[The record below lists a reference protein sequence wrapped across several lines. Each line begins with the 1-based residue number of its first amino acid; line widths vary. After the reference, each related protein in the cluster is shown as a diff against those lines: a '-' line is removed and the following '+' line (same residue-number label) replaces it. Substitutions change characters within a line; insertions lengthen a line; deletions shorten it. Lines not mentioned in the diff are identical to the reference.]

1 MIESTEHKH
10 FPWFTTL
17 FSVLLVGIYAVM
29 ALYSKSFTI
38 NQGLLEKF
46 GAPYATQIY
55 NGHVY
60 GVITNN
66 LIHLNILHL
75 SANLLGLWLFGAFLE
90 RRIGWFKMA
99 MLGLVCSIF
108 GSMLQ
113 LTLTDDAGLGISS
126 AIFGFYTLILILS
139 FKDRRFRMRYIYTLG
154 VLILAA
160 LLLMIIYNQLFGE
173 EAAIEAKI
181 GGIFWGILMGLG
193 QREGDV
199 RWQLL
204 TLYLLP
210 FSLAAVTLFYSPW
223 SSQWQLTK
231 GIIYHQKHDLD
242 RAESYYKTAIQL
254 DGSNKLAKD
263 NYNLIRIERLSYLA
277 YNAHQTGEFTTA
289 RRYYL
294 KILSIEKR
302 NRWAADN
309 LKELP

>member
-17 FSVLLVGIYAVM
+17 FSVLLVGIYVVM
-29 ALYSKSFTI
+29 AIYSKSLSI
-38 NQGLLEKF
+38 NQNLLEQF

-60 GVITNN
+60 GVLTNN

-75 SANLLGLWLFGAFLE
+75 LSNLLGLWLFGAFLE
-90 RRIGWFKMA
+90 RRLGWFKMA

-108 GSMLQ
+108 GSILQ
-113 LTLTDDAGLGISS
+113 LTITGDAGLGIAS

-139 FKDRRFRMRYIYTLG
+139 FKDRRFRMRYIYALG
-154 VLILAA
+154 LLILGA
-160 LLLMIIYNQLFGE
+160 LVLMMIYNQIFGE

-181 GGIFWGILMGLG
+181 GGIFWGILMGIG

-210 FSLAAVTLFYSPW
+210 FSLATVTLFYSPW
-223 SSQWQLTK
+223 SSQWHLTR
-231 GIIYHQKHDLD
+231 GIVFHQKQDLD
-242 RAESYYKTAIQL
+242 RAESHYKTALQL
-254 DGSNKLAKD
+254 DRSNKLAKE
-263 NYNLIRIERLSYLA
+263 NYNLIRI
-277 YNAHQTGEFTTA
+277 
-289 RRYYL
+289 
-294 KILSIEKR
+294 
-302 NRWAADN
+302 D
-309 LKELP
+309 

>member
-126 AIFGFYTLILILS
+126 AIFGF
-139 FKDRRFRMRYIYTLG
+139 
-154 VLILAA
+154 
-160 LLLMIIYNQLFGE
+160 
-173 EAAIEAKI
+173 
-181 GGIFWGILMGLG
+181 
-193 QREGDV
+193 
-199 RWQLL
+199 
-204 TLYLLP
+204 
-210 FSLAAVTLFYSPW
+210 
-223 SSQWQLTK
+223 
-231 GIIYHQKHDLD
+231 
-242 RAESYYKTAIQL
+242 
-254 DGSNKLAKD
+254 
-263 NYNLIRIERLSYLA
+263 
-277 YNAHQTGEFTTA
+277 
-289 RRYYL
+289 
-294 KILSIEKR
+294 
-302 NRWAADN
+302 
-309 LKELP
+309 

>member
-29 ALYSKSFTI
+29 AFYSKSLTI
-38 NQGLLEKF
+38 NHNLLEKF

-60 GVITNN
+60 GVVTNN

-75 SANLLGLWLFGAFLE
+75 LSNLLGLWLFGAFLE

-154 VLILAA
+154 ILILAA
-160 LLLMIIYNQLFGE
+160 LLLMIIYNQIFGE

-204 TLYLLP
+204 TLYFLP
-210 FSLAAVTLFYSPW
+210 FSLAAITLFYSPW
-223 SSQWQLTK
+223 SSQWHLTR
-231 GIIYHQKHDLD
+231 GISFHQKQDLD
-242 RAESYYKTAIQL
+242 RAEEHYKTALEL
-254 DGSNKLAKD
+254 DGANKLAKD
-263 NYNLIRIERLSYLA
+263 NFNLIRVDRLSKLA
-277 YNAHQTGEFTTA
+277 FHAHQSGEFTTA

-294 KILSIEKR
+294 QILAIQKK
-302 NRWAADN
+302 NHWATDN